1 MLAAVEGEHRD
12 GEMREV
18 RDGDAHGVE
27 MVRVLVEELA
37 EVLEELRLRV
47 FGDGLA
53 AFCALRVHVAQ
64 GDELAEAGAFEFID
78 DLGAAVRD
86 ADGREA
92 HLGPLGGRRG
102 GAAEALGGKVL
113 HAEEGAGR
121 AEAGR
126 LQEVASGKGFHK
138 FQCYVLH
145 KNKQI
150 LRISSYICVSN
161 PVIICIIRV

>member
-1 MLAAVEGEHRD
+1 MSQRPV
-12 GEMREV
+12 REIV
-18 RDGDAHGVE
+18 
-27 MVRVLVEELA
+27 
-37 EVLEELRLRV
+37 
-47 FGDGLA
+47 
-53 AFCALRVHVAQ
+53 
-64 GDELAEAGAFEFID
+64 D

-86 ADGREA
+86 ADGGEA